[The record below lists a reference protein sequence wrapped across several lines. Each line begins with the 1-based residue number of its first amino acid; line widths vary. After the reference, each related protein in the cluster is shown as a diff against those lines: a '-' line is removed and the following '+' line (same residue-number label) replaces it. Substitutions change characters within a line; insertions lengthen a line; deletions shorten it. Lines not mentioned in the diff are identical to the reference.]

1 MQSPCYLRA
10 NNYIRVLAPSP
21 PRHTG
26 LCARDDLCY
35 FWALSAAS
43 PGVSFPRGFQKRP
56 NDLTRCLSAGILP
69 NLFGV
74 VAKKFFVGIAAC
86 NVNQCVTNSR
96 PTVER
101 RDFSRSRR
109 GRAQEV
115 AAADYVSTC
124 SSLPLPGTSL
134 STISLLKL
142 ASEIAHQEYGRSTV
156 I

>member
-10 NNYIRVLAPSP
+10 NNYIRVLAPPP

-35 FWALSAAS
+35 FCALSDAS
-43 PGVSFPRGFQKRP
+43 LGVSFPRRFQKRP

-74 VAKKFFVGIAAC
+74 TAKNIFVGIAAC

-96 PTVER
+96 PVVVVDR
-101 RDFSRSRR
+101 HDFDGSRR
-109 GRAQEV
+109 LRVPEV
-115 AAADYVSTC
+115 AADDYVSTS
-124 SSLPLPGTSL
+124 SSLDHWDIPFNNSAFNTS
-134 STISLLKL
+134 
-142 ASEIAHQEYGRSTV
+142 Q
-156 I
+156 